1 MHGYKKTY
9 PIFGPMLRTL
19 LATIFFT
26 ACLFARVSAQSK
38 LVLGSSPK
46 QLEAESAFIDAEKA
60 EMLENPEEAIRLFQ
74 KSLNLDPEN
83 AAACYKLAGLF
94 FRQNRWEDA
103 RHFAKK
109 ATQIDDKNRFY
120 FERYAEILEAGT
132 EPLDAIPVYRKILK
146 KFPNE
151 TGTYLTVAQIYIRN
165 RKYSQAIKELDKAQ
179 VALGPSNELFQIRQ
193 KLWLQQG
200 KKDEAIRES
209 YRWVETIPN
218 EPESHFGL
226 CQLLVSLERWEEAL
240 TNLQKMGE
248 LFPGHPSVPLMKA
261 DVYIQLR
268 KENLAEQEMKKAFA
282 NPDLPVEAKIDI
294 VSGFLRGMETQEEK
308 SKAILLCNLIVQT
321 HPADAKAYL
330 IRGDIYNRMEERH
343 LARQDYLKARSWD
356 RNNFGLW
363 EQVLLIDLK
372 LNEMDS
378 LVKHTAE
385 AKVLFPNT
393 PSFAFYNGMGNLM
406 MKRYPEAIES
416 LEHARRISLENKDMQ
431 LEIYSQLGDAYYNQK
446 DKEKAFENFDEAL
459 RLDSANLHV
468 LNNYSY
474 FLSLEKTNM
483 VKALKMSRKLIQL
496 QPDDPTFL
504 DTHGWVLY
512 QSGNHG
518 EAVHFLEKATKNSKS
533 GTIWEHYGDALFQ
546 IGRKEDAFE
555 AWKKAE
561 NFGGDVSTE
570 LARKLR
576 EKKLF

>member
-1 MHGYKKTY
+1 
-9 PIFGPMLRTL
+9 MLRKL
-19 LATIFFT
+19 LATLLLSLGCFSL
-26 ACLFARVSAQSK
+26 AMAQGK

-60 EMLENPEEAIRLFQ
+60 EMLENPDEAIRLFQ

-83 AAACYKLAGLF
+83 AAACFKLAGLF
-94 FRQNRWEDA
+94 ARQNRWEDA
-103 RHFAKK
+103 RLYAKK
-109 ATQIDDKNRFY
+109 ATKLNDENQYYI
-120 FERYAEILEAGT
+120 ERYAEILESGT
-132 EPLDAIPVYRKILK
+132 DPLDAIPVYRKLIK
-146 KFPNE
+146 KFPKE
-151 TGTYLTVAQIYIRN
+151 TGTYLTIAQVYIRS
-165 RKYSQAIKELDKAQ
+165 RKFSQAIKELDKAQ
-179 VALGPSNELFQIRQ
+179 SVLGASHELFQIRM

-200 KKDEAIRES
+200 KKEDAIREA

-226 CQLLVSLERWEEAL
+226 CQLLISLEKWDEAL
-240 TNLQKMGE
+240 TRLGKMGE

-268 KENLAEQEMKKAFA
+268 KEELAEQEMKKAFA

-308 SKAILLCNLIVQT
+308 NKAILLCNLIVQT
-321 HPADAKAYL
+321 HPAEAKAYL
-330 IRGDIYNRMEERH
+330 IRGDIYNRMEERK
-343 LARQDYLKARSWD
+343 LAREDYLKARSWD

-393 PSFAFYNGMGNLM
+393 PSFAFYNGMGNLLL
-406 MKRYPEAIES
+406 KRYAEAIEG
-416 LEHARRISLENKDMQ
+416 LEHAKRISLESREMQ
-431 LEIYSQLGDAYYNQK
+431 MEIFSQLGDAYYNLK
-446 DKEKAFENFDEAL
+446 EKEKAFENFDEAL
-459 RLDSANLHV
+459 RLDSANVHV

-474 FLSLEKTNM
+474 FLSLDKTNM
-483 VKALKMSRKLIQL
+483 VKALKMSRKLVQL

-518 EAVHFLEKATKNSKS
+518 EAVHYLEKAVKTSKS
-533 GTIWEHYGDALFQ
+533 GTIWEHYGDALYQ

-561 NFGGDVSTE
+561 EFGSDVSVD
-570 LARKLR
+570 LPRKLK
-576 EKKLF
+576 EKRLF